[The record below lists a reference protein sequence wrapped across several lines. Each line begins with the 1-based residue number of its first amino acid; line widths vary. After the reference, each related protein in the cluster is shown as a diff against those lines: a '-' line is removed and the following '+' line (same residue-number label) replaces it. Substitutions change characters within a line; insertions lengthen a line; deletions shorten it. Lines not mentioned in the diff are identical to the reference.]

1 MVNFLEHHT
10 IKDDSLNHQCHSGG
24 RKQLPDR
31 VHRTCGSGLQ
41 TGCRTDG
48 PLLLCI
54 MGAGK
59 TGQLGWPRGQGWN
72 HVQASLW
79 DSAPGGSVTRG
90 HQEDHMAGD
99 KASDLRNHSITP
111 SPRCCK
117 AQGGTQSPLGGE
129 CPGHCAEGDVGW
141 ERPLRLSLR
150 LSLENM
156 ASLPRCV

>member
-1 MVNFLEHHT
+1 MQDRWPYSALHHGGWKDWTAGVTQRPGLE
-10 IKDDSLNHQCHSGG
+10 SC
-24 RKQLPDR
+24 
-31 VHRTCGSGLQ
+31 
-41 TGCRTDG
+41 
-48 PLLLCI
+48 
-54 MGAGK
+54 AGF
-59 TGQLGWPRGQGWN
+59 
-72 HVQASLW
+72 SLW

-141 ERPLRLSLR
+141 ERPLSLSLR